1 MSNSFTPLGS
11 RPIGSPWAS
20 RISYIDDDDDVN
32 DSFALETVS
41 GIDVKVIND
50 INERQRYG
58 SGSIVNCIC
67 ASLLM
72 HRERSI
78 RTRERE
84 REGERGRR
92 RRQLVPA

>member
-20 RISYIDDDDDVN
+20 RISYIDDDDDDVN
-32 DSFALETVS
+32 DSFALETES

-58 SGSIVNCIC
+58 SGCIVNGIC
-67 ASLLM
+67 AFF
-72 HRERSI
+72 
-78 RTRERE
+78 
-84 REGERGRR
+84 
-92 RRQLVPA
+92 VNA